1 MYETLHSVRDIKLI
15 GEHMPSLNVRDKAS
29 RTTLITDEM
38 IYAFAGLTGDTN
50 PVHLDDAYAAGTRF
64 GRRIAHGMIAA
75 GLISAALAND
85 LPGPGTV
92 YLSQTLQFKA
102 PVYPGDT
109 ITTTVEVKSSRPD
122 KPIVTLRTSCAN
134 QANVVVLEGEAIV
147 LVSR

>member
-1 MYETLHSVRDIKLI
+1 
-15 GEHMPSLNVRDKAS
+15 MPSLNVGDKAS
-29 RTTLITDEM
+29 RTTLITDDM
-38 IYAFAGLTGDTN
+38 IRAFADLTGDTN

-92 YLSQTLQFKA
+92 YLSQTLQFKG

-109 ITTTVEVKSSRPD
+109 ITATVEVKSVRPD
-122 KPIVTLRTSCAN
+122 RKS
-134 QANVVVLEGEAIV
+134 
-147 LVSR
+147 

>member
-1 MYETLHSVRDIKLI
+1 
-15 GEHMPSLNVRDKAS
+15 MPSLKPGDQAS
-29 RTTLITDEM
+29 RSTNITDEM
-38 IYAFAGLTGDTN
+38 IRTFADLTGDAN

-92 YLSQTLQFKA
+92 YLSQSLQFKA

-109 ITTTVEVKSSRPD
+109 ITTSVEVQSVRPD
-122 KPIVTLRTSCAN
+122 KPIATLRTVCRN
-134 QANVVVLEGEAIV
+134 QADAVVVDGEAIV
-147 LVSR
+147 LYSP

>member
-1 MYETLHSVRDIKLI
+1 
-15 GEHMPSLNVRDKAS
+15 MPSLNPGDKAS
-29 RTTLITDEM
+29 RTTIITDEM
-38 IYAFAGLTGDTN
+38 IRAFAGLTGDTN
-50 PVHLDDAYAAGTRF
+50 PVHLDDAYAASTRF

-109 ITTTVEVKSSRPD
+109 ITTTVEVKSIRSD
-122 KPIVTLRTSCAN
+122 KPIVTLGTICTN
-134 QANVVVLEGEAIV
+134 QANVVVLEGEAVV
-147 LVSR
+147 LITR